1 MSEMIDESFNEVS
14 KEVSDKPSV
23 DVPQLNGLIRKHAQ
37 TDGVHSTM
45 VPSLYLVRE
54 SEVSEPVARV
64 NEISFCLIVQGEKE
78 VWLGEQRFRYGPG
91 HCIVASVELP
101 VTGQVVQASAESPY
115 LAFKIEFTP
124 AEVLDVM
131 NHANLKPIRDKK
143 AKRAMFVGDA
153 EKPLLDAAVRLG
165 SLLDQPQHIPVLA
178 PLFKKELLYW
188 VLQGPHG
195 DSLKQ
200 MAAEGSSARRIR
212 TVIEHILANYDRTLP
227 VEELARLA
235 NLGVSSLHRQFKE
248 VTAMSPIQFQ
258 KQLRLQEA
266 RRLLLAESTDI
277 AGIAF
282 RVGYESQSQFSREYS
297 RLFGSSPRADIRRMK
312 ERYGG

>member
-1 MSEMIDESFNEVS
+1 MGLR
-14 KEVSDKPSV
+14 KLDK
-23 DVPQLNGLIRKHAQ
+23 LIRKHTQ
-37 TDGVHSTM
+37 TDGVHPTRI
-45 VPSLYLVRE
+45 PSLFLVRE
-54 SEVSEPVARV
+54 SEVSEPVVRV
-64 NEISFCLIVQGEKE
+64 GEIAFCLIIQGEKE
-78 VWLGEQRFRYGPG
+78 VWLGEQRFLYGAG
-91 HCIVASVELP
+91 HCVVSSVELP
-101 VTGQVVQASAESPY
+101 VTGQIIEASADCPY
-115 LAFKIEFTP
+115 LAFKVEFTP

-131 NHANLKPIRDKK
+131 NDANLKPTRDKK
-143 AKRAMFVGDA
+143 AKRAMFVGDVG
-153 EKPLLDAAVRLG
+153 ETLLDAAVRLG
-165 SLLDQPQHIPVLA
+165 SLLDHPQHIPVLA

-200 MAAEGSSARRIR
+200 LAVEEGSTRRVR
-212 TVIEHILANYDRTLP
+212 TVIEHILANYDQALP

-266 RRLLLAESTDI
+266 RRLLLTESTDI

-297 RLFGSSPRADIRRMK
+297 RLFGSPPRADIRRIK
-312 ERYGG
+312 DRYGV

>member
-1 MSEMIDESFNEVS
+1 MSVGLRKLD
-14 KEVSDKPSV
+14 
-23 DVPQLNGLIRKHAQ
+23 GLIRKYAP
-37 TDGVHSTM
+37 TDGVHVTKI
-45 VPSLYLVRE
+45 PSLFLVRE
-54 SEVSEPVARV
+54 SEISEPVVRV
-64 NEISFCLIVQGEKE
+64 SEIAFCLIIQGEKE
-78 VWLGEQRFRYGPG
+78 VWLGEQRFLYGAG
-91 HCIVASVELP
+91 HYVVSSVELP
-101 VTGQVVQASAESPY
+101 VTGQVIEASADCPY
-115 LAFKIEFTP
+115 LAFKVEFNP

-131 NHANLKPIRDKK
+131 NDANLKPTRDKK
-143 AKRAMFVGDA
+143 AKRAMFVGDV
-153 EKPLLDAAVRLG
+153 EETLLDAAVRLG
-165 SLLDQPQHIPVLA
+165 SLLDQPQHIPVLG

-200 MAAEGSSARRIR
+200 LAVEEGSARRVR
-212 TVIEHILANYDRTLP
+212 TVIEHILANYDQALP

-266 RRLLLAESTDI
+266 RRLLLTESTDI

-297 RLFGSSPRADIRRMK
+297 RLFGSSPRADIRRIK
-312 ERYGG
+312 ERYGV